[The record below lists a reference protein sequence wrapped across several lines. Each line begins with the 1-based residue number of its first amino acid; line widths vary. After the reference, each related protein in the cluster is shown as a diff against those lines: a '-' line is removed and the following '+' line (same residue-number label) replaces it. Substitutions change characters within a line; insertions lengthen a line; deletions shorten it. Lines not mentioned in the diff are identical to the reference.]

1 MPTPIIRAATDRDL
15 APITEIYN
23 HYVRETQITFD
34 IEPFTPETRRDW
46 FAQFAESGPHR
57 LLVAEL
63 GGTVAGYACS
73 TKVRPKTAYDSSVEV
88 TIYVRNGAEGGG
100 IGRALYTSLFEALT
114 AAEIHRAYALIT
126 LPNEASVRIHEA
138 FGFVFMGTMHEVGR
152 KFDQY
157 WDVAWYEKSFGDG
170 S

>member
-23 HYVRETQITFD
+23 HYVRETPITFD
-34 IEPFTPETRRDW
+34 LEPFAPEARRDW
-46 FAQFAESGPHR
+46 FAQFAESGRHR

-63 GGTVAGYACS
+63 EGAIAGYAYS
-73 TKVRPKTAYDSSVEV
+73 TRVRPRAAYDRSVEV
-88 TIYVRNGAEGGG
+88 TIYVRAGVEGRG

-114 AAEIHRAYALIT
+114 LEDIHRAYAVIT
-126 LPNEASVRIHEA
+126 LPNDSSVRIHEA

-152 KFDQY
+152 KFDKY
-157 WDVAWYEKSFGDG
+157 WDVAWYEKSFNET
-170 S
+170 

>member
-23 HYVRETQITFD
+23 HYVRETPITFD
-34 IEPFTPETRRDW
+34 LEPFTPEARRDW

-57 LLVAEL
+57 VLVAEL
-63 GGTVAGYACS
+63 EGAVRGYACS
-73 TKVRPKTAYDSSVEV
+73 TRVRPKAAYDSSVEV
-88 TIYVRNGAEGGG
+88 TIYVQPASQGQG
-100 IGRALYTSLFEALT
+100 IGRSLYTALFEALT

-126 LPNEASVRIHEA
+126 LPNETSVRIHEA

-152 KFDQY
+152 KFDKY
-157 WDVAWYEKSFGDG
+157 WDVAWYEKPFNAT
-170 S
+170 